1 MTTKTCKNCRFSK
14 IIYRQFCY
22 NMSYEK
28 NDMRYCEFWKKLVS
42 SDGFCENRKPKIK
55 KYNLSLKR
63 IDAVIAD
70 VKTIEKLLEKL
81 NKRCD

>member
-1 MTTKTCKNCRFSK
+1 M
-14 IIYRQFCY
+14 
-22 NMSYEK
+22 E
-28 NDMRYCEFWKKLVS
+28 
-42 SDGFCENRKPKIK
+42 IK

-70 VKTIEKLLEKL
+70 VKTTEKLLEKL